1 MTNHRWESDGKG
13 HFSLFFSKSLNI
25 SKYNN
30 LNCPR
35 LDIKHCKDKF
45 SISEICS
52 SEVSHRTFPS
62 DSHRSSEVQ
71 SSNAT
76 NVKKIER

>member
-25 SKYNN
+25 SKYSN

-52 SEVSHRTFPS
+52 SEVSH
-62 DSHRSSEVQ
+62 HRSSEVQ